1 MNACGLLRAASM
13 AAYDPVCYFAYMAVR
28 HYTFNLTTTAQ
39 ELVGLN
45 DTESQRRGVTII
57 FNTDKQNNDVAMIG
71 GPGVTNTNFG
81 IHLDADESYTLSGE
95 YTWKDK
101 FYGIA
106 KTTTAVLHVL
116 VIGG

>member
-1 MNACGLLRAASM
+1 MCYGAS
-13 AAYDPVCYFAYMAVR
+13 MAVR
-28 HYTFNLTTTAQ
+28 HYTYTLTSTAQ

-45 DTESQRRGVTII
+45 DIESQRRGVTII

-81 IHLDADESYTLSGE
+81 FHMDADETVTVSGE
-95 YTWKDK
+95 YTYKDK